1 VKLGQV
7 DSRLFHQLE
16 LIYEA
21 YPRKVGRPNALRAIY
36 KAVTKYGVDRI
47 LDRTKAYALARAGEE
62 PGFTPYPAVWFNQER
77 FEDDPETWKPN
88 GCAVK
93 AGGNSELSHRLQLE
107 TEQKNLRVL
116 VNESPAN
123 PESAFYQ
130 PGIDGEEVEKLKKM
144 RRRVTEITRE
154 LAGVKS

>member
-7 DSRLFHQLE
+7 DRLFHQLE

-77 FEDDPETWKPN
+77 FEDDPSTWKSN
-88 GCAVK
+88 GGAVR
-93 AGGNSELSHRLQLE
+93 GGNSELSHRLQIE

-123 PESAFYQ
+123 PESVFYQ

-144 RRRVTEITRE
+144 RRRMTEITRE
-154 LAGVKS
+154 LARVKS